1 MKIGV
6 DLGGTKTAAGLVDT
20 GGNIVERV
28 SLATDKSGGE
38 DSVINRI
45 IGVCNR
51 LIENTEAKVESIG
64 VGVPGHANDKTGEV
78 IFTPNLPLLR
88 SKMVD
93 KINSKINIPVFIGN
107 DANCA
112 ALGESVAGSLAGAQS
127 GVFVIIGTGIGG
139 GIIIDGKL
147 YTGLSGAAG
156 EFGHVTIAHGGRKC
170 GCGMN
175 GCWEA
180 YSNSAGLAQF
190 VGDAAKSAPDS
201 KLWELCKGKIKKT
214 DGRAI
219 FSAFRDGDKAA
230 VLGVERYIDYLAV
243 GISNIINFFEPEII
257 SLGGGISNAFDCFEE
272 LLNNAITARKFAR
285 FSVTENIPQ
294 TKIVRATLGDDA
306 GIIGAAN
313 LGG

>member
-6 DLGGTKTAAGLVDT
+6 DLGGTKTAAALVDNE
-20 GGNIVERV
+20 GKIVERLSV
-28 SLATDKSGGE
+28 ASDKSGGE
-38 DSVINRI
+38 DSVINGI
-45 IGVCNR
+45 IELCGK
-51 LIENTEAKVESIG
+51 LIESSDADVKSIG
-64 VGVPGHANDKTGEV
+64 IGVPGHVYDKTGEV
-78 IFTPNLPLLR
+78 IFTPNLPLRR
-88 SKMVD
+88 SKMVE
-93 KINSKINIPVFIGN
+93 KIKSKIALPVFIGN

-112 ALGESVAGSLAGAQS
+112 ALGESVAGSLKGAQS
-127 GVFVIIGTGIGG
+127 GVFIIIGTGIGG
-139 GIIIDGKL
+139 GIIHAGKL
-147 YTGLSGAAG
+147 HTGLSGAAG
-156 EFGHVTIAHGGRKC
+156 ELGHMTIAYGGRKC

-190 VGDAAKSAPDS
+190 VGQAAKTAPDS
-201 KLWELCKGKIKKT
+201 KLWELCNGKIKKT

-230 VLGVERYIDYLAV
+230 ILGVERYIDYLAV
-243 GISNIINFFEPEII
+243 GISSVINIFEPEII
-257 SLGGGISNAFDCFEE
+257 SLGGGISNAFDCFEVR
-272 LLNNAITARKFAR
+272 LNSAVAAHKFAR

-294 TKIVRATLGDDA
+294 TKIVKAALGDDA